1 MYFKT
6 VYLRGF
12 LSFFLTSW
20 TVERDLLF
28 VFGENGRKFVSY
40 TWRREWMV
48 TNCIVVFLYTECTD
62 PLTDVCFCYFN
73 KNVAV

>member
-1 MYFKT
+1 M
-6 VYLRGF
+6 F
-12 LSFFLTSW
+12 LVIFSTSW

-48 TNCIVVFLYTECTD
+48 TNCIVVFIYRMYRSFVRRML
-62 PLTDVCFCYFN
+62 LLL
-73 KNVAV
+73 